1 KPDTKPEE
9 KPDTKPEEKPDTKP
23 EEKPDTKPEEKPDT
37 KPEEKPEQPPVVIPE
52 PTPPIESTS
61 RMKAFNG
68 VDITSVA
75 LAKLEGL
82 TVVEYD
88 NSCTESYDR
97 EEWKHWS
104 SVGPEDGEPPGTNL
118 NTRHNELRKESLTAV
133 TYSENSRSVTN
144 GLWDL
149 VYVEGTTTKPSD
161 LDAEHVLPLANMH
174 VRACSA
180 GITLT
185 EAEKKALANDPV
197 LVFVADDGSNQSRG
211 AKSWA
216 TSPYGSGWF
225 PPNASIHCDWLQ
237 IQIQLLDKYS
247 LPVSAEE
254 VSVAASKLSNC

>member
-1 KPDTKPEE
+1 
-9 KPDTKPEEKPDTKP
+9 
-23 EEKPDTKPEEKPDT
+23 
-37 KPEEKPEQPPVVIPE
+37 
-52 PTPPIESTS
+52 
-61 RMKAFNG
+61 
-68 VDITSVA
+68 
-75 LAKLEGL
+75 
-82 TVVEYD
+82 
-88 NSCTESYDR
+88 
-97 EEWKHWS
+97 
-104 SVGPEDGEPPGTNL
+104 
-118 NTRHNELRKESLTAV
+118 
-133 TYSENSRSVTN
+133 
-144 GLWDL
+144 
-149 VYVEGTTTKPSD
+149 
-161 LDAEHVLPLANMH
+161 